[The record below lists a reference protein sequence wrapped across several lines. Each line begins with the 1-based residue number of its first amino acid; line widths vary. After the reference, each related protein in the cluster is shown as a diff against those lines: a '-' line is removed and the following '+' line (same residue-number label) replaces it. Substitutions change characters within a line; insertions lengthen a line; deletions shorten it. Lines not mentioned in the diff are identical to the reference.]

1 MLSIVI
7 PVHNEE
13 PSLLPLYDRLT
24 AVLESLQKPYEILFV
39 DDGSRDGTLGMLGP
53 LLQHTGFDGLVD
65 GVLSVD
71 AAGIY
76 KPGAMKRIVLG
87 EDREGCGA

>member
-24 AVLESLQKPYEILFV
+24 AVLESMQKQYERSI
-39 DDGSRDGTLGMLGP
+39 
-53 LLQHTGFDGLVD
+53 GLVESRLKHMH
-65 GVLSVD
+65 GKPVNVEHHAGAD
-71 AAGIY
+71 A
-76 KPGAMKRIVLG
+76 R
-87 EDREGCGA
+87 R